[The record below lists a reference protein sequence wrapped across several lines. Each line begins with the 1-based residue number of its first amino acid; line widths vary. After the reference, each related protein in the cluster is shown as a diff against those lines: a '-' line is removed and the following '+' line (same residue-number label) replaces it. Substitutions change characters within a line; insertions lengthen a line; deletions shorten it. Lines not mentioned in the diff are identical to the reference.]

1 MTTTDVRTDSH
12 RNKRQS
18 EPAHRRVLPIAVI
31 ATVALLALIHL
42 PFPFTG
48 DQALFACYAHA
59 MRHGDRLYVDI
70 WDYKQPGIYIFYL
83 VSGTAFGFNEVGIHM
98 GELIW
103 AIALSLCLQRALLA
117 RVTHRFVADICPLV
131 TVGAFLAAARSWDL
145 TQVEDLVALP
155 LLLSI
160 WAVTEAGA
168 DQPARRSRLLLAGVA
183 AAVVV
188 YFKLV
193 YGVIPLVF
201 WIYRLRE
208 QRRDAETASGSAG
221 DATAF
226 ATGFIAPLLPVI
238 VYFVRE
244 RLLATM
250 WWSYVVYPPKL
261 VRSIDPPTLSR
272 LLDGVGYFAKSFAWL
287 AVPVVAAIA
296 LRPRAERLRLH
307 SRDPFVAGLALW
319 LVLGLLTILLQNQWG
334 YQFMLLVVPLG
345 LLGALAFDRLITEW
359 RSRLSSV
366 GPRMVAVAVIALALA
381 PALTL
386 SRSVIALASHRF
398 AITAADRDRF
408 QDEVGGDYATARLAA
423 DWVRA
428 PERAPGPIHVEGN
441 ALIQYLSGR
450 PAALRV
456 NGWSPQQSDAKLWQW
471 TQEELQQRRPVYL
484 FVDALSRRVMADR
497 SPATLTEIAS
507 LYCPAANIADG
518 IWYALDGSRDCK

>member
-1 MTTTDVRTDSH
+1 MTRTDVRTDGL
-12 RNKRQS
+12 RD
-18 EPAHRRVLPIAVI
+18 AHRRGRAHGRILPFAVIAVI
-31 ATVALLALIHL
+31 ALMALIHL

-48 DQALFACYAHA
+48 DQALFTYYADA

-70 WDYKQPGIYIFYL
+70 WDYKQPGIYLFYL

-103 AIALSLCLQRALLA
+103 TIALSLCLQRALRT
-117 RVTHRFVADICPLV
+117 RVTHRVVADICPLV
-131 TVGAFLAAARSWDL
+131 TVGAFLAAARCWDL
-145 TQVEDLVALP
+145 TQVEDLVAFP
-155 LLLSI
+155 LFLSI
-160 WAVTEAGA
+160 WAVSEAGG
-168 DQPARRSRLLLAGVA
+168 DQPARRRWLLLAGVA
-183 AAVVV
+183 AAAVVS
-188 YFKLV
+188 FKLV

-201 WIYRLRE
+201 LASRLRE
-208 QRRDAETASGSAG
+208 QGRDAETATGVG
-221 DATAF
+221 DATVF
-226 ATGFIAPLLPVI
+226 AAGFVAPLLPLL

-272 LLDGVGYFAKSFAWL
+272 LLDGVAYFAKSFAWL

-307 SRDPFVAGLALW
+307 SPDPLAAGLVLW
-319 LVLGLLTILLQNQWG
+319 LVLGVLSILIQNQWG

-345 LLGALAFDRLITEW
+345 LLGALAFDRLVSEW

-366 GPRMVAVAVIALALA
+366 GPRVVSVAVIALALS

-398 AITAADRDRF
+398 AVTASDRDRF
-408 QDEVGGDYATARLAA
+408 QNEIGGDYATARLAA
-423 DWVRA
+423 AWVRA

-441 ALIQYLSGR
+441 ALIQYLSDR
-450 PAALRV
+450 PPALRV
-456 NGWSPQQSDAKLWQW
+456 NGWSPQQSDEKLWRW
-471 TQEELQQRRPVYL
+471 TQEELKQQRPVYL
-484 FVDALSRRVMADR
+484 FVDAPAQRVMTDR
-497 SPATLTEIAS
+497 SPATATEIAS
-507 LYCPAANIADG
+507 LYCAAANIADG
-518 IWYALDGSRDCK
+518 TWYALDGSRDCK